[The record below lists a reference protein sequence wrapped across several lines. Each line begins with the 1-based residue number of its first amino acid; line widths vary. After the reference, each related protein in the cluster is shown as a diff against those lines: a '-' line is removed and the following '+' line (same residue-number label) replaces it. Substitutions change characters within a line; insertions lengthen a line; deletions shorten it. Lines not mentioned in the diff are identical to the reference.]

1 MVQER
6 GNGGSEDDKRSYLE
20 YILKMNWN
28 SGYILEVE
36 PTKLADRMEL
46 GYERK
51 HRTKEEKQRR
61 PKQGILY
68 LCCEMFKTQPS
79 F

>member
-1 MVQER
+1 MQTLGLKSFCSGPGER
-6 GNGGSEDDKRSYLE
+6 QWGSEDDKRSYLE

-51 HRTKEEKQRR
+51 HRTKEEKQ
-61 PKQGILY
+61 
-68 LCCEMFKTQPS
+68 
-79 F
+79 